1 MSTTTRFAPSPTGQL
16 HLGNVRAALFNWLVA
31 RHDGGRF
38 LLRIEDT
45 DTAREV
51 AGGTEAIIDDLGWLG
66 LVSDEA
72 PWFQSKRAGIYG
84 DELDKLAKGEYLYP
98 CFCTDAELK
107 AQREKQAAASKPP
120 RYDGTCAGIAAA
132 DAAGRVAAGEA
143 HTLRFR
149 VPPHRKISFS
159 DRVHGRYA
167 FATRDIGDFVIRRSD
182 GSSAFFFTNAVD
194 DALAGVT
201 LVLRGD
207 DHLSNTPRQ
216 LLILEALGLDAPEY
230 GHLPLFHDSDGE
242 KMSKRNDGTGMTLAT
257 LRHLGYHPLAIANY
271 LARVGGQVDSQEA
284 LPMDALAAAFSTMHF
299 GRSSARFDDAQL
311 KHWQRKTLDILD
323 TDALWAWMDSP
334 VHARVPDSD
343 REAFIALVRPNTMF
357 PGEVLDWCFVLYDDN
372 PMPQKAAITL
382 LQENASPLFTVA
394 LSAYEEG
401 LPWSDWLARIKS
413 GANLKGPALF
423 KPLRAALT
431 GRLDGPELAEVY
443 RMLSPK
449 RIRDRL
455 ETASTLARA

>member
-31 RHDGGRF
+31 RHEGGRF

-45 DTAREV
+45 DVAREV
-51 AGGTEAIIDDLGWLG
+51 AGGTRAIIEDLAWLG
-66 LVSDEA
+66 LVADED
-72 PWFQSKRAGIYG
+72 PWFQSKRAGIYR
-84 DELDKLAKGEYLYP
+84 DELDKLAEAGHLYP
-98 CFCTDAELK
+98 CFCTDAALK
-107 AQREKQAAASKPP
+107 AQREKQTAAGRPP
-120 RYDGTCAGIAAA
+120 RYDGTCAAIAPA
-132 DAAGRVAAGEA
+132 DAAERVASGEA

-149 VPPHRKISFS
+149 VPNNRKISFH
-159 DRVHGRYA
+159 DRVHGNYA

-194 DALAGVT
+194 DALAGVN

-216 LLILEALGLDAPEY
+216 LLILEALGLEAPEY

-242 KMSKRNDGTGMTLAT
+242 KMSKRNDGTGMTLAS
-257 LRHLGYHPLAIANY
+257 LRHLGYHPLAIVNY
-271 LARVGGQVDSQEA
+271 LARVGGQVDSQDA
-284 LPMDALAAAFSTMHF
+284 LPLDALAAAFSTTHF

-311 KHWQRKTLDILD
+311 KHWQRKTLDMLD
-323 TDALWAWMDSP
+323 ADSLWEWMGSP
-334 VHARVPDSD
+334 VHARVPDAE
-343 REAFIALVRPNTMF
+343 RESFVALVRPNALF
-357 PGEVLDWCFVLYDDN
+357 PGEVLDWCFVMYDDN

-382 LQENASPLFTVA
+382 LQEMSSPLFTVA
-394 LSAYEEG
+394 LAAYEED
-401 LPWSDWLARIKS
+401 LSWSDWLARIKAS
-413 GANLKGPALF
+413 VNLKGPALF

-443 RMLSPK
+443 RLLSPT
-449 RIRDRL
+449 RIRARL
-455 ETASTLARA
+455 DAASTLARA